1 VIYTNA
7 IEALN
12 RPLRKAIKTKEHFPN
27 EDAARK
33 LIYLAITNATL
44 AWTKNPQLDSRAPN
58 IGTLTSDDGDAQHVR
73 EGPNAD
79 RDSARSSRSRPHS
92 EFWRVSGRR

>member
-1 VIYTNA
+1 MIYTNA

-44 AWTKNPQLDSRAPN
+44 AWTKNPQLDRRAPRVQDPLRR
-58 IGTLTSDDGDAQHVR
+58 TTARLTRLHRKSDSLVC
-73 EGPNAD
+73 N
-79 RDSARSSRSRPHS
+79 
-92 EFWRVSGRR
+92 GRGRAGR